1 MCWIFVKRTYLRV
14 CWKSTIDLCLM
25 NLPKR
30 SSFKSVLKV
39 YTLSKILLWIKPSY
53 FTLEN
58 ACYSW
63 CMHQTGL
70 FSSTSVVPQSTF
82 TGELWSSAST
92 KLKRYI
98 FICKFWGFSKRF
110 LPNCLVYLAQVFRD
124 NWNCYAL
131 SIFRN
136 FILLASSDNKKPML
150 MRQKCKQGFAC
161 IKMNLRFTKKAS

>member
-1 MCWIFVKRTYLRV
+1 MY
-14 CWKSTIDLCLM
+14 
-25 NLPKR
+25 LPKR
-30 SSFKSVLKV
+30 SYFKSVLKV
-39 YTLSKILLWIKPSY
+39 YTGSKILLWIKPSY

-58 ACYSW
+58 ACYSL

-70 FSSTSVVPQSTF
+70 FRSTSVVPQSTF
-82 TGELWSSAST
+82 TGELRSSASVVPQSKSTELWSSAST

-110 LPNCLVYLAQVFRD
+110 LPNYLVYLTQVFRD

-150 MRQKCKQGFAC
+150 SV
-161 IKMNLRFTKKAS
+161 LRTYNFFPFLYSYFTVKIHSVM